1 MKIYIVTSGSY
12 SDYGIEKVFIDK
24 QKAEEYAEWLEDS
37 NDVEEY
43 ETDDDVSFEKLH
55 NIHVQMKVYDN
66 GKEDLSYRV
75 YKTIDKCNSYTYMS
89 DYHKYGGDYI
99 DITLSR
105 YISNE
110 NFNEE
115 FYENKYTKAMY
126 DILAIIKDHLANG
139 YNEQEIN
146 EILGSKIYIE

>member
-1 MKIYIVTSGSY
+1 MKVYVVTTGSY
-12 SDYGIEKVFIDK
+12 SDYGIDKVFTNK
-24 QKAEEYAEWLEDS
+24 EKAEEYAEWLEDS

-43 ETDDDVSFEKLH
+43 ETDDNVSFEKLH
-55 NIHVQMKVYDN
+55 NVHVQMKVYDN

-75 YKTIDKCNSYTYMS
+75 YKTKDKCNSYTYLS

-105 YISNE
+105 YVTNE

-115 FYENKYTKAMY
+115 FYRNKYTKAIY
-126 DILAIIKDHLANG
+126 DVLAIIRSKLADG
-139 YNEQEIN
+139 YNEKEIN
-146 EILGSKIYIE
+146 ELLNNIESM

>member
-1 MKIYIVTSGSY
+1 MKIYIVTSGCY
-12 SDYGIEKVFIDK
+12 SDYGIDKVFTDK

-43 ETDDDVSFEKLH
+43 ETDDNVSFEKLH

-75 YKTIDKCNSYTYMS
+75 YKTKDKCNSYTYLS

-105 YISNE
+105 YVTNE
-110 NFNEE
+110 NFNIST
-115 FYENKYTKAMY
+115 N
-126 DILAIIKDHLANG
+126 DIWIYCSNYYCISQFHIIIFLSVFNTTFFRYKFVMFP
-139 YNEQEIN
+139 
-146 EILGSKIYIE
+146 